1 MTGALRLDA
10 PAKLN
15 LELRVVGR
23 RDDGLHLLDG
33 HFVLLDLADRLLLMP
48 GCSGL
53 RVDGDRDPSI
63 PLDATNLAWRG
74 LVEGLDG
81 EPELACLALEK
92 RIPVQ
97 AGLGGG
103 SSDAAAA
110 WRLGRAWRGAPPAA
124 DAVDLERLSRIGAD
138 VPFFA
143 AQVGAARVG
152 GIGERIE
159 ALAASEAHVV
169 LAHSRIGLSTAA
181 VFAEL
186 RPDEW
191 GTASNDLLAPALRL
205 RPELV
210 GLMDAVAHC
219 RWGAAAHRIG
229 TDRLYHH
236 RRRRAR
242 RLDRRTPGEGHG
254 VGVTLTRTR
263 TGPARIETI
272 TDDEEDSP

>member
-15 LELRVVGR
+15 LTLSVVGR
-23 RDDGLHLLDG
+23 RGDGLHLLDG
-33 HFVLLDLADRLLLMP
+33 VVVLLELSDRILLMP

-53 RVDGDRDPSI
+53 RVEGEGADSL
-63 PLDATNLAWRG
+63 PLGMENLAWRG
-74 LVEGLDG
+74 FHAGLDG

-92 RIPVQ
+92 RIPAS

-110 WRLGRAWRGAPPAA
+110 WRLGRAWRGLPDVA
-124 DAVDLERLSRIGAD
+124 DAVELVALAGIGAD

-143 AQVGAARVG
+143 SSAPAARVG

-159 ALAASEAHVV
+159 PLAPETSHVV
-169 LAHSRIGLSTAA
+169 LVHPPFGLATAA

-191 GTASNDLLAPALRL
+191 GRLENDLLAPARRL
-205 RPELV
+205 RPEL
-210 GLMDAVAHC
+210 
-219 RWGAAAHRIG
+219 
-229 TDRLYHH
+229 DRLFAAVT
-236 RRRRAR
+236 RAGGEP
-242 RLDRRTPGEGHG
+242 RLTGSGPTIFSLTEDAERAMALTARLRDAGLRATS
-254 VGVTLTRTR
+254 TRTR
-263 TGPARIETI
+263 SAAASIERII
-272 TDDEEDSP
+272 EED